1 MNLDKKISISQFQ
14 IKLFTMLLTI
24 VWLGIGI
31 YTLFKYDYKIGVPMI
46 IFSSMFL
53 IVFKLI
59 QKYSTKMLKIY
70 NNNLENKGGK

>member
-24 VWLGIGI
+24 VWLGTVI